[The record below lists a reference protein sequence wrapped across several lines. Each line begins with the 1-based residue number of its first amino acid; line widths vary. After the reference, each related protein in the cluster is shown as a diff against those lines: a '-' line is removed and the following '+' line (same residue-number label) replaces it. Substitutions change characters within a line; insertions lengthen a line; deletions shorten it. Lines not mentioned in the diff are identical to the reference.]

1 MVETNLP
8 VLLLKNIILF
18 PYNEIRVEFTM
29 SREKLVLSNALNYH
43 DNHLLLINSF
53 DPLEENPSIKDLP
66 SIGVIG
72 KVKSKIE
79 LSNGVVR
86 VVLSGLSRVSVLNYL
101 KDEDGCLES
110 FVIPTRDI
118 DEDKI
123 EAEALRRVLLK
134 DLNNYIESSSL
145 MSNSVLGRISGVDDI
160 GKLTDM
166 VVPELPIN
174 YTGKLKYL
182 TEINAVNR
190 IKLLIEDL
198 KKEIETVKLENQIE
212 MSLKEKIDSSQREYL
227 LREKIRIMKEELG
240 EQALQETEI
249 DNLKKRVAAKN
260 LPNKVKMRLLD
271 EIKRYSLSSN
281 ASSEINIIRT
291 YIDWLL
297 CLPWKE
303 RTQDNYKIKQVE
315 EILNE
320 THYGLDDVKRRIVEF
335 VAVISHTNSVDNSPI
350 LCLTGPPGVGKT
362 TLAKSIAKSLSKR
375 FVKISVGGISDEAE
389 IVGHRRT
396 YLGAS
401 PGKIIQ
407 GMKKVGVNN
416 PVFLIDE
423 IDKLTHDYH
432 GDPASALLEVLD
444 KEQNKNFCD
453 NYIEEEF
460 DLSHVL
466 FILTAND
473 ISKVPA
479 ALRDRLEIIELS
491 SYTNY
496 DKQEI
501 ARKYLVPK
509 LFKEYRI
516 RDYNVSIN
524 DHAINKIIT
533 DYTKE
538 AGARELSRK
547 IEQIC
552 RKVIVDDVRDT
563 IIKVSNLKQFLGSSK
578 YFHQKNDNYNTSGI
592 VNALAYTA
600 YGGEILKV
608 SATMYRGDGKIKVTG
623 SVGKIMEESVSVAMS
638 YIKANADN
646 FNIDYNLF
654 LNNDFHIH
662 IEEGASPKD
671 GPSAGVTIT
680 TSLISLLKDKVVTN
694 DISMTGEMTL
704 RGKVLPIGG
713 LKEKLI
719 AATVNNIKRVFIPVE
734 NKPELED
741 ISDIVKSKLQIIL
754 VRDYLEM
761 YYYLFAPSK
770 K

>member
-1 MVETNLP
+1 M
-8 VLLLKNIILF
+8 
-18 PYNEIRVEFTM
+18 
-29 SREKLVLSNALNYH
+29 
-43 DNHLLLINSF
+43 
-53 DPLEENPSIKDLP
+53 
-66 SIGVIG
+66 
-72 KVKSKIE
+72 
-79 LSNGVVR
+79 
-86 VVLSGLSRVSVLNYL
+86 
-101 KDEDGCLES
+101 
-110 FVIPTRDI
+110 
-118 DEDKI
+118 
-123 EAEALRRVLLK
+123 
-134 DLNNYIESSSL
+134 
-145 MSNSVLGRISGVDDI
+145 
-160 GKLTDM
+160 
-166 VVPELPIN
+166 
-174 YTGKLKYL
+174 
-182 TEINAVNR
+182 
-190 IKLLIEDL
+190 
-198 KKEIETVKLENQIE
+198 
-212 MSLKEKIDSSQREYL
+212 
-227 LREKIRIMKEELG
+227 
-240 EQALQETEI
+240 
-249 DNLKKRVAAKN
+249 
-260 LPNKVKMRLLD
+260 
-271 EIKRYSLSSN
+271 
-281 ASSEINIIRT
+281 
-291 YIDWLL
+291 
-297 CLPWKE
+297 
-303 RTQDNYKIKQVE
+303 
-315 EILNE
+315 
-320 THYGLDDVKRRIVEF
+320 
-335 VAVISHTNSVDNSPI
+335 
-350 LCLTGPPGVGKT
+350 
-362 TLAKSIAKSLSKR
+362 
-375 FVKISVGGISDEAE
+375 
-389 IVGHRRT
+389 
-396 YLGAS
+396 
-401 PGKIIQ
+401 
-407 GMKKVGVNN
+407 
-416 PVFLIDE
+416 
-423 IDKLTHDYH
+423 
-432 GDPASALLEVLD
+432 
-444 KEQNKNFCD
+444 
-453 NYIEEEF
+453 
-460 DLSHVL
+460 
-466 FILTAND
+466 
-473 ISKVPA
+473 PA

-608 SATMYRGDGKIKVTG
+608 SATMYRGAGKIKVTG

-719 AATVNNIKRVFIPVE
+719 AATVNNIKKVFIPVE

>member
-240 EQALQETEI
+240 EQALQETEV

-524 DHAINKIIT
+524 DYAINKIIT

-719 AATVNNIKRVFIPVE
+719 AATVNNIKKVFIPVE

>member
-86 VVLSGLSRVSVLNYL
+86 VVLSGLARVSVLNYL

-240 EQALQETEI
+240 EQALQETEV
-249 DNLKKRVAAKN
+249 DNLKKRVTAKN

-524 DHAINKIIT
+524 DYAINKIIT

-719 AATVNNIKRVFIPVE
+719 AATVNNIKKVFIPVE

>member
-1 MVETNLP
+1 
-8 VLLLKNIILF
+8 
-18 PYNEIRVEFTM
+18 
-29 SREKLVLSNALNYH
+29 
-43 DNHLLLINSF
+43 
-53 DPLEENPSIKDLP
+53 
-66 SIGVIG
+66 
-72 KVKSKIE
+72 
-79 LSNGVVR
+79 
-86 VVLSGLSRVSVLNYL
+86 
-101 KDEDGCLES
+101 
-110 FVIPTRDI
+110 
-118 DEDKI
+118 
-123 EAEALRRVLLK
+123 
-134 DLNNYIESSSL
+134 
-145 MSNSVLGRISGVDDI
+145 
-160 GKLTDM
+160 
-166 VVPELPIN
+166 
-174 YTGKLKYL
+174 
-182 TEINAVNR
+182 
-190 IKLLIEDL
+190 
-198 KKEIETVKLENQIE
+198 
-212 MSLKEKIDSSQREYL
+212 
-227 LREKIRIMKEELG
+227 
-240 EQALQETEI
+240 
-249 DNLKKRVAAKN
+249 
-260 LPNKVKMRLLD
+260 MRLLD

-460 DLSHVL
+460 DLSNVL

-719 AATVNNIKRVFIPVE
+719 AATVNNIKKVFIPVE

>member
-240 EQALQETEI
+240 EQALQETEV
-249 DNLKKRVAAKN
+249 DNLKKRVTAKN

-719 AATVNNIKRVFIPVE
+719 AATVNNIKKVFIPVE